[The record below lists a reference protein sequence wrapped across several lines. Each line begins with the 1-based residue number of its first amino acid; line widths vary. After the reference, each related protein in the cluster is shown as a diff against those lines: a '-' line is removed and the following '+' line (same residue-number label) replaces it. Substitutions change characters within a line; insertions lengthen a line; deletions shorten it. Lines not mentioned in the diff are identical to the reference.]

1 MVRVLIC
8 DDQEVVRKGL
18 EIILR
23 HSDGVEVV
31 ALAENGAEAVRLA
44 FLHEPDVV
52 LMDLKMPV
60 VNGIQATRQITT
72 ARPQTKIIVLTTYDD
87 DDWVFDALRAGA
99 SGYLLKDTDG
109 EEIAAAIRGVTQGEV
124 RLDPKV
130 AGKIVQAF
138 NRLPGGRGRNTTPD
152 TPTFEPLTDREISI
166 LRLMAQGQTNQEIA
180 DTLFLAAG
188 TVKNNVSNIIA
199 KLHTNDRT
207 QAVLAALRHGLV
219 DLT

>member
-1 MVRVLIC
+1 MTRVLIC

-23 HSDGVEVV
+23 HSEGIEVV
-31 ALAENGAEAVRLA
+31 ALAENGAEAVQLA
-44 FLHEPDVV
+44 TLHEPDVV
-52 LMDLKMPV
+52 LLDLKMPV
-60 VNGIQATRQITT
+60 MNGIQATRQIAT
-72 ARPQTKIIVLTTYDD
+72 ARPQTKIIILTTYDD

-109 EEIAAAIRGVTQGEV
+109 EEIAAAIRGAVQGEV

-138 NRLPGGRGRNTTPD
+138 NQLPGRGRETTPD
-152 TPTFEPLTDREISI
+152 VPTFEPLTDRELSI

-180 DTLFLAAG
+180 DTLFLAPG

-207 QAVLAALRHGLV
+207 QAVIMALRHGLV
-219 DLT
+219 AL